1 MQVFI
6 MRHGD
11 AASMPPVIPF
21 VLWPLMVVTNLAWWR
36 TGWKVKSG
44 NRTRSGEPVPASR
57 ANTGRSRGLSEP
69 AFQCRSSA
77 GLTPCGDV
85 GLVSAYLQ
93 ALTNEG
99 VASVL
104 VISHLPL
111 VGYLVAELCPGET
124 PPMFTTSAIASVT
137 LDESGNGTFN
147 WQMSPCNLKMA
158 KAIWWVP
165 NYAQWGRFIGHNCS
179 SGSGYLSTSLL
190 SKTLPSI
197 NKTPLTFIR
206 KVFFCAYL
214 DFAQS
219 YMLKWIMSV
228 WHSLSF
234 INTDNGENRV
244 E

>member
-11 AASMPPVIPF
+11 AALDAASDSVRPLTTSGCDESRLMANWLKGQKVEIERVLVSPF
-21 VLWPLMVVTNLAWWR
+21 LRAEQTLEEVGDCLNL
-36 TGWKVKSG
+36 
-44 NRTRSGEPVPASR
+44 P
-57 ANTGRSRGLSEP
+57 
-69 AFQCRSSA
+69 SSA
-77 GLTPCGDV
+77 EVLPELTPCGDV

-158 KAIWWVP
+158 KAI
-165 NYAQWGRFIGHNCS
+165 
-179 SGSGYLSTSLL
+179 
-190 SKTLPSI
+190 
-197 NKTPLTFIR
+197 
-206 KVFFCAYL
+206 
-214 DFAQS
+214 
-219 YMLKWIMSV
+219 
-228 WHSLSF
+228 
-234 INTDNGENRV
+234 
-244 E
+244 